1 MDQKCIRMLFK
12 IQLWFLV
19 ESYAVGDLREA
30 LPTLLPAPKLNKAGS
45 LHSGCGP
52 HLALVLEGTCP
63 GKSHIPKKIS
73 IFLPL
78 KPNFKSYFTSVP
90 VIGL

>member
-1 MDQKCIRMLFK
+1 MDQKCNRMLFK

-19 ESYAVGDLREA
+19 ESYTVGDLREA
-30 LPTLLPAPKLNKAGS
+30 LPTLLPASKLNKASS
-45 LHSGCGP
+45 LHSVCGP
-52 HLALVLEGTCP
+52 HLALVLEVTFP
-63 GKSHIPKKIS
+63 RKLHIPKKIS